1 VSAGFRILKDVEAVK
16 PSGNAVFIAL
26 MLTAMIIWG
35 GSWTSSKMIANL
47 AQPEVLI
54 FWRFLFAALSFAPIL
69 LIFGKPLKISGA
81 SFIHILLG
89 SLFLL
94 GYNKFFFW
102 GLQNGFAG
110 AAGVLVT
117 TLNPLFTFLL
127 MLVFFRRKVFPR
139 QVIGLLLGY
148 TGGGILLEIWAVNL
162 SDLFASGNAFF
173 ILASLSWAFLTI
185 VSEKSKDDSSP
196 LVFSFYI
203 FCLTAVL
210 SFFVALPYKPLEV
223 LHNGSVFW
231 INILYMS
238 FAASTFA
245 TTVFF
250 FASGRLG
257 SEKASAFIFTI
268 PFSAVLIS
276 WWILGEIPRLCTI
289 VGGVIAVSAVYLINV
304 TPKVDPHVEVILSGK
319 PESGEAEADTR

>member
-1 VSAGFRILKDVEAVK
+1 
-16 PSGNAVFIAL
+16 
-26 MLTAMIIWG
+26 MLAAMVIWG

-54 FWRFLFAALSFAPIL
+54 FWRFLFAALSFVPIL
-69 LIFGKPLKISGA
+69 LISGKSRRISRT
-81 SFIHILLG
+81 SFKHILTG

-110 AAGVLVT
+110 AGGVLVT
-117 TLNPLFTFLL
+117 TLNPLLTFLL
-127 MLVFFRRKVFPR
+127 MLFFFRRKVFPR
-139 QVIGLLLGY
+139 QLLGLLLGF

-162 SDLFASGNAFF
+162 SNLFASGNAFF
-173 ILASLSWAFLTI
+173 LIASLSWAFLTI

-203 FCLTAVL
+203 FCLTALL
-210 SFFVALPYKPLEV
+210 SFFAALPYKPLDV
-223 LHNGSVFW
+223 LHNGTVFW
-231 INILYMS
+231 VNIIYMS
-238 FAASTFA
+238 CAASTFA

-276 WWILGEIPRLCTI
+276 WWILGEVPRFYTI

-304 TPKVDPHVEVILSGK
+304 TPKADPHAEVILAGQ
-319 PESGEAEADTR
+319 PEPGEREVRGA